1 MNNNLKKLRKTY
13 GKTQAEF
20 AASLSM
26 PTTTYSQY
34 ESGSRQ
40 PHSDFWE
47 AVAEK
52 YHVSID
58 YLMGLTDNPKATKYA
73 DRFQISP
80 EEIRLISAW
89 RQAST
94 KDRRVAAM
102 AIGFRYE
109 PEEKETQKMA

>member
-1 MNNNLKKLRKTY
+1 MNNLRKLRHEY
-13 GKTQAEF
+13 GMQQKDFAE
-20 AASLSM
+20 SLGLSK
-26 PTTTYSQY
+26 TTYNQY
-34 ESGSRQ
+34 ENEARE
-40 PHSDFWE
+40 PRSDFWL

-109 PEEKETQKMA
+109 PEEKEAQKMA